1 MKLEKAWKM
10 LINQAN
16 KFLTM
21 FALRAIP
28 LPEYISANIS
38 EQLMK

>member
-1 MKLEKAWKM
+1 MKLKKAWKM
-10 LINQAN
+10 MINQAK

-28 LPEYISANIS
+28 LPEYTHQQI
-38 EQLMK
+38 